1 MAVEFRQ
8 HLMYAFRRVLRPLI
22 RILVRAG
29 VRYDEFNE
37 LVRGVYVEA
46 AALDGLGVH
55 GAKPSRA
62 RISIAT
68 GIPRSDVDRFV
79 DSDGALPFIPQSFTN
94 TLAKVLNTWHTDP
107 QFLAPYGIPL
117 ELERRGDKGRTFNE
131 LVHVVDPSADA
142 NEVFHE
148 LARLGAVIHSG
159 ETHVR
164 VMSRAMIATEAWSPA
179 QLELFGKSLTRLADT
194 LQFNI
199 DPRNA
204 AKRLE
209 RQVMADKGLPA
220 ELIPEFQAHV
230 RERVQD
236 LLIELDNWI
245 TPHTEKPGPKTNVVG
260 LSVFEFYDPPHQDT
274 PAGLRQIVG
283 PEVVPDFDPGRRH

>member
-1 MAVEFRQ
+1 MAIEFRE

-29 VRYDEFNE
+29 VRYDEFLE

-46 AALDGLGVH
+46 AALDGLGAV
-55 GAKPSRA
+55 GKPSRA

-79 DSDGALPFIPQSFTN
+79 DSDGALPFIAQSFTN
-94 TLAKVLNTWHTDP
+94 TLAKVLNAWHTDP
-107 QFLAPYGIPL
+107 QFLGPYGIPL
-117 ELERRGDKGRTFNE
+117 ELVRRGERGKTFKE
-131 LVHVVDPSADA
+131 LVHHVDSGADPDL
-142 NEVFHE
+142 VLHE
-148 LARLGAVIHSG
+148 LQRLGAIIFSG

-179 QLELFGKSLTRLADT
+179 QMELFGKSLTRLADT

-204 AKRLE
+204 EKRLE
-209 RQVMADKGLPA
+209 RQVMAEKGLP
-220 ELIPEFQAHV
+220 PEFVPEFEAHV
-230 RERVQD
+230 RERVQQ
-236 LLIELDNWI
+236 LLVELDNWI
-245 TPHTEKPGPKTNVVG
+245 TPHTEKPGPKTAVVG
-260 LSVFEFYDPPHQDT
+260 LSVFEFCDSPEPDSSAVLQ
-274 PAGLRQIVG
+274 RIVG
-283 PEVVPDFDPGRRH
+283 PQTDDTAKPTRRH